1 MCCPSA
7 CKNNGSNYNK
17 KAPIDTRFFFSA
29 CSFAFLATVSC
40 AVLLAGFRYAAHL
53 PVGGPAWL
61 TGLSAP
67 RRGGKGDRQT
77 VRQRGGKGGRER
89 GGTERERDRD
99 KDKETE
105 SKRECVCVTSLSH
118 TPSHT
123 HAHRR
128 SASCCCAQP
137 AAAPCWKAMHCVPP
151 AVRAAALLHCLWAP
165 HVLLVCSFR
174 IPGQCV

>member
-1 MCCPSA
+1 MQEQRQQLQQEGTDRHALFLFCLFLCLSCDCIVRSA
-7 CKNNGSNYNK
+7 SCRVSV
-17 KAPIDTRFFFSA
+17 R
-29 CSFAFLATVSC
+29 CAFT
-40 AVLLAGFRYAAHL
+40 
-53 PVGGPAWL
+53 
-61 TGLSAP
+61 
-67 RRGGKGDRQT
+67 RRGSGLAHRFVSTQKRRQRRQT
-77 VRQRGGKGGRER
+77 DSETERRQRRQRER
-89 GGTERERDRD
+89 RHRERERDRD

-123 HAHRR
+123 HAHAHRG

-165 HVLLVCSFR
+165 HVLLVCGFR